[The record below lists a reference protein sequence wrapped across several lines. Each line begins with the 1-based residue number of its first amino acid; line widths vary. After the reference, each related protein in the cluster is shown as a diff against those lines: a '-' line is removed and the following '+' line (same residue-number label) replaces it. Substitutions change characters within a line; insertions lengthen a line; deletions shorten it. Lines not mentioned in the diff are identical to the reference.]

1 MNYLLHLE
9 DKEDKREFVIGQFE
23 NQKIDL
29 KKDGAIYENEEKHIG
44 IIQVSSIEEGLRYME
59 IPTIQRNIRYILAD
73 LQIFKDKTEKTL
85 DDNGGWNFLKEIKN
99 KGLYDPSKMII
110 SIISANNKELK
121 DQLKTD
127 KEFYNSFSF
136 HHFLDKDAN
145 EWKEFNLA
153 EDILYKYLLP
163 SIEEINLRLEYDPL
177 LLNGFLEKLQ
187 TTIRTDDAQKNK
199 KLEGKKYYDNMI
211 ETGADIFRKGINEN
225 CVNEISRMRYL
236 LERFIEIF
244 IANQD
249 SVFEFPHRRNEPYLP
264 TKFMEY
270 VANNLTASETKDGE
284 FHYKIH
290 QTTKKPYKDGNQRDY
305 KTALKILSRKMDDGL
320 HVSIERGDFSK
331 FDSMKIDHFLDEIA
345 VGKMHHQSGK
355 RRKVRGTANIVYH
368 TVKFTQSVT
377 HDSEADLIKNQE
389 ISRENA
395 KIIFRNI
402 MFFIYKI
409 RQYSK
414 KYSNI

>member
-1 MNYLLHLE
+1 
-9 DKEDKREFVIGQFE
+9 
-23 NQKIDL
+23 
-29 KKDGAIYENEEKHIG
+29 
-44 IIQVSSIEEGLRYME
+44 
-59 IPTIQRNIRYILAD
+59 
-73 LQIFKDKTEKTL
+73 
-85 DDNGGWNFLKEIKN
+85 
-99 KGLYDPSKMII
+99 KMII

-290 QTTKKPYKDGNQRDY
+290 Q
-305 KTALKILSRKMDDGL
+305 
-320 HVSIERGDFSK
+320 
-331 FDSMKIDHFLDEIA
+331 
-345 VGKMHHQSGK
+345 
-355 RRKVRGTANIVYH
+355 
-368 TVKFTQSVT
+368 
-377 HDSEADLIKNQE
+377 
-389 ISRENA
+389 
-395 KIIFRNI
+395 
-402 MFFIYKI
+402 
-409 RQYSK
+409 
-414 KYSNI
+414 